1 MLRIFYRM
9 DIAIV
14 QISEI
19 VQSAQPVLLMAL
31 IESKEKGIFNKL
43 CCIVLFVIGLI
54 DFNKSRRSSVQRIHF
69 REKRPNIFDVLLKI
83 IEHLSE

>member
-14 QISEI
+14 QISKI

-31 IESKEKGIFNKL
+31 LN
-43 CCIVLFVIGLI
+43 
-54 DFNKSRRSSVQRIHF
+54 RIQG
-69 REKRPNIFDVLLKI
+69 KR
-83 IEHLSE
+83 HL